1 MCACVSLSLYRG
13 GRGVVVLV
21 RDLLGMS
28 GYLLVGYEI
37 SPVV

>member
-1 MCACVSLSLYRG
+1 MCVSVSRSSIEG
-13 GRGVVVLV
+13 GGVVVLV

-28 GYLLVGYEI
+28 GYLLVGYEV